1 MEQPKFRGF
10 CLETNSWHYG
20 HGWFKCDYTE
30 EYKAEKGIEDR
41 AILHTESHPVECE
54 LKSMGRFVK
63 TVRLA
68 ETSADLY
75 EGDIVADMT
84 DVALEKKYQIIW
96 DENGMFLFVPLYE
109 TDMGAIDYYELEE
122 IHGDY
127 IFPLTTTFESP
138 EFRVVE

>member
-10 CLETNSWHYG
+10 SLETNSWHYG

-30 EYKAEKGIEDR
+30 EYMSEKGIEDR

-54 LKSMGRFVK
+54 LKSMGRFVT
-63 TVRLA
+63 TVRFA

-84 DVALEKKYQIIW
+84 DVVLEKKYQIIW

-109 TDMGAIDYYELEE
+109 TDMGAINYIELEE
-122 IHGDY
+122 IHGDNIY
-127 IFPLTTTFESP
+127 PLTTTFDNP
-138 EFRVVE
+138 ELRVVK